1 MRHDTFAQAFLLS
14 VFSWEFSMGIRC
26 WSSMR
31 LAGLAA
37 VLGGVAPCFA
47 GAASAVADEVTFTRD
62 IAPILQRSCQHCH
75 RPDSVAPMSFLT
87 YEEVRPWAR
96 AMKTRTALRN
106 RRGAM
111 PPWFIEKD
119 IGIQHFKDDPSLSE
133 DEIAAIAAWADSGAP
148 RGDPADLP
156 PPRFV
161 VGEDDGWRIGTPDL
175 ILRSPEITVRA
186 TGADRW
192 EPIGVVPTGLTQD
205 RYVEA
210 VEIRE
215 VNDIPKGSAGGTVG
229 GRFVFHHLNYSS
241 HVLEDEQPEAF
252 TAETTT
258 VWPVHE
264 VGRNADIFPA
274 DAGRILAADSV
285 LNLETAHLHSNG
297 RETKAHLEFAF
308 KFHPVGYRPDVE
320 WVRRFTGNGVDISIK
335 PTLADQ
341 ELHAYT
347 VLQQHTKILTFEPH
361 MHAPGIRMCLE
372 AIWGASVQTLTCA
385 GYDHNWVRS
394 YVYADDAAPLLPEG
408 TILHLIGYMDTTPA
422 NRNVADPRNWGGGG
436 RRSVANMFI
445 DLGEGLALS
454 DAEFEREMG
463 DRRKRL
469 GLTKNDV
476 VIGCPLCQVHFP
488 SQADTPAG
496 P

>member
-1 MRHDTFAQAFLLS
+1 MQIRRRNTLWAVGLVGLWGAAVSVTPAFAQA
-14 VFSWEFSMGIRC
+14 
-26 WSSMR
+26 
-31 LAGLAA
+31 
-37 VLGGVAPCFA
+37 PT
-47 GAASAVADEVTFTRD
+47 ADPVTFTKD

-87 YEEVRPWAR
+87 YEDTRPWAR

-106 RRGAM
+106 QRGAM
-111 PPWFIEKD
+111 PPWFIEKN
-119 IGIQHFKDDPSLSE
+119 IGIQYFKDDPSLSE
-133 DEIAAIAAWADSGAP
+133 EEIALIAAWSDAGAP

-156 PPRFV
+156 PPKY
-161 VGEDDGWRIGTPDL
+161 VGGAGDGWRIGTPDL
-175 ILRSPEITVRA
+175 VLRSPVVTVRA

-192 EPIGVVPTGLTQD
+192 EPIGIVPTGLTED
-205 RYVEA
+205 RYVAA

-215 VNDIPKGSAGGTVG
+215 VNDIPKEGGSNTVG
-229 GRFVFHHLNYSS
+229 GRFVLHHLNYSS
-241 HVLEDEQPEAF
+241 HVVEDDNPDTF

-264 VGRNADIFPA
+264 VGRNADIFPP
-274 DAGRILAADSV
+274 DAGRILAAGSV

-297 RETKAHLEFAF
+297 RDTNAYLEFAF
-308 KFHPVGYRPDVE
+308 KLHPVGYTPSVR
-320 WVRRFTGNGVDISIK
+320 WVRRLTGNGVDISIK
-335 PTLADQ
+335 PTMADQ
-341 ELHAYT
+341 QLHAYT
-347 VLQQHTKILTFEPH
+347 VLKQHTKILTFEPH

-372 AIWGASVQTLTCA
+372 AIWGHSVQTLTCA

-408 TILHLIGYMDTTPA
+408 TILHLIGYMDTTPS

-445 DLGEGLALS
+445 DLGEAIALS
-454 DAEFEREMG
+454 DEEFEREMG
-463 DRRKRL
+463 ERRERL
-469 GLTKNDV
+469 RLTKNDY
-476 VIGCPLCQVHFP
+476 VIGCPLCQVRFP
-488 SQADTPAG
+488 SQEAASDG